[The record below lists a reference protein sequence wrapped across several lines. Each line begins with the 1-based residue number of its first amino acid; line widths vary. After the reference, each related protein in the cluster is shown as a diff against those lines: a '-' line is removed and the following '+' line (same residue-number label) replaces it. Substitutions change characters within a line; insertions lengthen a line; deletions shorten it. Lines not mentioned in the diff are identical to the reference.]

1 VNKANLVE
9 IVGRVVSTR
18 KEALSAVDAM
28 LNAIQHSLR
37 SGDKVVLAG
46 VGSFHVKMRKAKIG
60 RNPKTGQTV
69 PIPPRR
75 AVRFKMSKDLFT
87 NTVVPSYNEDPLRH
101 GRLNGDRLADGHRT
115 LSDKG
120 GEGA

>member
-28 LNAIQHSLR
+28 LNSVQHALR
-37 SGDKVVLAG
+37 AGDKVVLAG

-87 NTVVPSYNEDPLRH
+87 NKALPSYNQDHVSE
-101 GRLNGDRLADGHRT
+101 T
-115 LSDKG
+115 SS
-120 GEGA
+120 

>member
-1 VNKANLVE
+1 MARSQNRGKTVNKADLVE

-18 KEALSAVDAM
+18 KEALSAVDAF
-28 LNAIQHSLR
+28 LNSVQHALR

-87 NTVVPSYNEDPLRH
+87 NKALPSYNQDHVSEP
-101 GRLNGDRLADGHRT
+101 NP
-115 LSDKG
+115 
-120 GEGA
+120 

>member
-1 VNKANLVE
+1 MNKAKLVE
-9 IVGRVVSTR
+9 VVGRVVSTR
-18 KEALSAVDAM
+18 RESLSAVDAM
-28 LNAIQHSLR
+28 LNAVQHALR
-37 SGDKVVLAG
+37 SGDKVILAG
-46 VGSFHVKMRKAKIG
+46 IGSFHVTMRKAKIG

-87 NTVVPSYNEDPLRH
+87 NAPVPSYNQAGIEQ
-101 GRLNGDRLADGHRT
+101 
-115 LSDKG
+115 G

>member
-1 VNKANLVE
+1 MARSEIPSTQEEKMNKAKLVE

-28 LNAIQHSLR
+28 LNAVQHALR

-46 VGSFHVKMRKAKIG
+46 IGSFHVKMRKAKIG
-60 RNPKTGQTV
+60 RNPKTGVVV

-75 AVRFKMSKDLFT
+75 AVRFKMSKDLFSSKST
-87 NTVVPSYNEDPLRH
+87 GPNPSSFP
-101 GRLNGDRLADGHRT
+101 
-115 LSDKG
+115 
-120 GEGA
+120 